1 MLNLPKENCIE
12 RRHNGAAYLIKVGGQ
27 PLIVIA
33 SNGRGWDHVSVSHRK
48 RCPTWHEMCR
58 VKDMFFSEEDIVLQF
73 HPPKSDYVNVH
84 PRCLHLWR
92 NQTSEIELPPIEL
105 V

>member
-12 RRHNGAAYLIKVGGQ
+12 RRHDGAAYQIKVGGQ
-27 PLIVIA
+27 PLLIIA

-48 RCPTWHEMCR
+48 RCPTWHEMCKI
-58 VKDMFFSEEDIVLQF
+58 KDIFFSEEDIVLQF
-73 HPPKSDYVNVH
+73 HPPKSDYINIH